1 MHSVTEKDKGTY
13 KLVAKNEKGEV
24 TSAPVEVTEI
34 PETIKEEKPKIA
46 TKLKAVVSNLQHS
59 NMYCLLTVES
69 IGIQWDPYLRDLE
82 SNFKFT

>member
-1 MHSVTEKDKGTY
+1 MHSVTDKDKGTY

-46 TKLKAVVSNLQHS
+46 TKLKAIVSVILYS
-59 NMYCLLTVES
+59 FIDT
-69 IGIQWDPYLRDLE
+69 DL
-82 SNFKFT
+82 SDTR